1 MIKNIIFDFG
11 DIFINLDK
19 EATYREMAKLG
30 VSKITPQ
37 MIQVY
42 QEYEKGLMET
52 ADFINY
58 FSSSFPISKNDLVFA
73 WNAILLDFPENRL
86 EFLQEL
92 AHSEKYRLFLL
103 SNTNDLHITSV
114 KNSVGI
120 PFYTEFK
127 NCFEQFYLSHEIN
140 LRKPDK
146 EIYEFVLETNQLKPE
161 ETLFIDDLK
170 ENTDAAKML
179 GIHVWNLN
187 PTTENITELF
197 KKNSHLF

>member
-19 EATYREMAKLG
+19 EATYRKMTKLG

-52 ADFINY
+52 ADFISY
-58 FSSSFPISKNDLVFA
+58 FSSSFSISKNDLLFA
-73 WNAILLDFPENRL
+73 WNAVLLDFPENRL
-86 EFLQEL
+86 RFLQEI
-92 AHSEKYRLFLL
+92 AFSEKYRLFLL

-120 PFYTEFK
+120 PFFTDFK

-146 EIYEFVLETNQLKPE
+146 EIYEFVLDSNQLKPE
-161 ETLFIDDLK
+161 ETLFVDDLK

-187 PTTENITELF
+187 PTTENVTELF
-197 KKNSHLF
+197 EKQSHLF